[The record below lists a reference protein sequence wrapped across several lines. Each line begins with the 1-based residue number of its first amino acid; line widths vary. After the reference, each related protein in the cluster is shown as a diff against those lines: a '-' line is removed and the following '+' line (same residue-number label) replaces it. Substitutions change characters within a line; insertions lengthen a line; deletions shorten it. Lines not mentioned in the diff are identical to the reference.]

1 MHVSTSLTPFPS
13 TLLPAFQTPGV
24 MGVQGARLALPGF
37 QEALH
42 VHGPLPDSFQPGSAY
57 GIRESGCVLL
67 PGARRDGEEGL
78 ERSKAH
84 QSVTAAWLE
93 PGPSQEGPSGE
104 EGQVAW
110 VLFFKIK

>member
-1 MHVSTSLTPFPS
+1 MHVSSSLTLFPS
-13 TLLPAFQTPGV
+13 TLLPAFQTPAV
-24 MGVQGARLALPGF
+24 MGVRGARLALPGF

-42 VHGPLPDSFQPGSAY
+42 VHGPFPDSFQPGSAC
-57 GIRESGCVLL
+57 GIRESGSVLL
-67 PGARRDGEEGL
+67 SGAWRGGQEGL

-84 QSVTAAWLE
+84 QPVTAAWLE

-110 VLFFKIK
+110 GLFFKIK